1 MVQWFAHNSLL
12 NLSIG
17 FLLLASITDNMYH
30 KVKGFSLSLLGC
42 RFFSSCCFL
51 QGSTWSYS
59 SKVPFPV
66 MANIFDTTK
75 KLFFSILCHFV
86 WLFCLLLFSFRAKI
100 PTIYCTEKKN
110 ACNEN
115 WMYSDKQR
123 PSKFRSKVISIC
135 ALCK

>member
-75 KLFFSILCHFV
+75 KTIFLYCVILFGCFAFFSSPLGLKFQLSTV
-86 WLFCLLLFSFRAKI
+86 L
-100 PTIYCTEKKN
+100 KKY